1 MSDPTNRDDRHDR
14 EERAILA
21 ALERLEGDPAQ
32 QGAASGPGASEPAS
46 EPDATLRRLSVE
58 TLGLLPWA
66 LEPETPSA
74 GARERLLAALS
85 LAPAAEVS
93 APVRPI
99 GSASRPSE
107 PPAPA
112 SAPAPA
118 RRSWAGWL
126 AAALVVA
133 ALGLAGVA
141 GWLWLELGETRETLA
156 AARGALTESETGRS
170 ELAERLAAQ
179 EAQLRR
185 RAGMEKFLAAAS
197 TAGVEICPLRPVG
210 DPALHPEAFAVL
222 YMPPGSGKWYLVAS
236 NLRPGDQGT
245 YKVWLNTPD
254 GPVFVGRL
262 DAGEESTLEF
272 QLPPDVDARHELMLS
287 IIVTLE
293 PEDGE
298 ESPAPAGPMVLF
310 GDEKLTVL

>member
-1 MSDPTNRDDRHDR
+1 MTDPTDRTDR
-14 EERAILA
+14 EDRAILA
-21 ALERLEGDPAQ
+21 ALEWLEGGDPVDGDAAP
-32 QGAASGPGASEPAS
+32 GTGASGPEAEA
-46 EPDATLRRLSVE
+46 DATLRRLSVE

-74 GARERLLAALS
+74 GARERLLAALPA
-85 LAPAAEVS
+85 APAAAGNPAAS
-93 APVRPI
+93 VRPI
-99 GSASRPSE
+99 DSGRRP
-107 PPAPA
+107 AA
-112 SAPAPA
+112 APA

-133 ALGLAGVA
+133 ALGLAAVA

-156 AARGALTESETGRS
+156 AARGALTEAEADRG

-236 NLRPGDQGT
+236 NLEPGDRGT

-262 DAGEESTLEF
+262 DAAEESTLEF

-287 IIVTLE
+287 IVVTLE
-293 PEDGE
+293 PEDGAE
-298 ESPAPAGPMVLF
+298 TPAPAGPMVLF
-310 GDEKLTVL
+310 GDEVMRIS